1 VILADLAGVAGLT
14 DSTLVSQDG
23 QYALVRGRVEG
34 DAVLV
39 RTHVSDLPTPEVR
52 ERLALERELLA
63 VEHPHLVGVRKVVDG
78 PARAALVLDDPGST
92 TLAEALWA
100 RTLDEGDLMTV
111 GVQVVEALAVLHAR
125 RAVHGAVDAD
135 HVVLGEHGAVLVDLA
150 AAGWA
155 ATAVRRAAPS
165 RHPAPESG
173 VADALLDPALDQY
186 AVAAMLRQ
194 GFVDLGAEPSAELAA
209 ALDRATSPDPRSRHR
224 SVLGLLRA
232 LRPHARPT
240 RGPRTTPAPDSEALR
255 LAWEDPV
262 EVVGRDDVLDRIE
275 AVVAG
280 VAERGVAEV
289 VVLRGAPGI
298 GRTAVLEALADRL
311 ADAGTIHGLGR
322 FEAFDDA
329 QPLRTPLDVMERIID
344 QLLALPDGDL
354 DAVRRRLGD
363 DLREDLA
370 LAVQLVPALA
380 AVVGE
385 QPQPKALD
393 PSAAMTRVE
402 ATLRRVVGAIASA
415 RPPLVALVDDVHR
428 ADQGTR
434 RIQEAMAGHPD
445 IGPLVTVLTAPSGP
459 SEVDGTLERLHEQGR
474 TVHEIELGPLGDA
487 EIRRIVALG
496 TGSPEPAVAPL
507 ADAVWRRSDGNPRVA
522 LADLWNLTGAGD
534 LWVDVAAGRWT
545 WSPRAVESQQPVT
558 VEAEAR
564 RRVDALSPDLSELL
578 VAVCL
583 AGRVATPRL
592 LAAWLG
598 IEEDRFQERRD
609 RATRARVLAR
619 PRSDSDIVSCV
630 DDGVHAAVLAG
641 LPDGERQR
649 IEQGLA
655 REVLAGGADD
665 LDPAAAFEVVRLLA
679 DKPDVLDDP
688 TIRADYVLLCERA
701 AGIAHRAGAFE
712 AALGLQWS
720 AIAALGDDGWVDDRE
735 RMISLNLHAAEHALM
750 TGKPEV
756 VDALLEATA
765 AHAPS
770 SMDRSRVLRLV
781 GTRAW
786 TDQESLRGLDEVRAV
801 LGQLGEPVPASPS
814 WADVAREFVLAR
826 NALGRRTPES
836 FLDAPPLADDRVRA
850 VLNAMLAGVHLAYVD
865 EPRTHMVLALRGTRL
880 TARHGVAPASAYFLA
895 AYGMLTLNLPGGV
908 DRGVRFGQVA
918 TELAE
923 GRGIDVEHLVRF
935 AWNSF
940 IRHWREGVDVTIEPL
955 LAGARAATAEGRR
968 GYGLAGGTFAVL
980 HALLAGRPLRYVEAE
995 AGGLAEEFERLGEGA
1010 FRQRVQVVRQAVS
1023 DLREPDSGPP
1033 LAGDLFD
1040 ASAWLAARP
1049 RRGELAVVV
1058 HTVRG
1063 MVALARHDVDAL
1075 ASSVAAAAPLL
1086 RAAPGQA
1093 VVARHRFHAAVLG
1106 AVRVGEASG
1115 PVARARARRAAARS
1129 LRRLR
1134 TVAHHAPASA
1144 AYQVVFVE
1152 SLLDA
1157 ARGARGTTDRF
1168 EAAVTAATVSG
1179 AVHDLGV
1186 IAEHAV
1192 RFHAANDRPGLARHY
1207 ATVAHDAWQAWG
1219 AGGLADTMPDRLA
1232 AAGDSLATIAVR
1244 PTAENE
1250 PGIGTLAEAGRLF
1263 GEELE
1268 VRDFLE
1274 RLVEILLRHADAT
1287 RAHLVLQHA
1296 GAPYVEVAAVRTGD
1310 DVDIVP
1316 DPSPDLLDH
1325 PDLCLPAVNLVLR
1338 TRRELNVV
1346 DPAED
1351 RRLRGDADLRR
1362 RTPRA
1367 LLALPL
1373 GRPGGAQGALILESD
1388 TMSSLHDP
1396 ERTEAVRVLSAQAIA
1411 AVDHARTASDL
1422 STLAGDVAELRAT
1435 ATDLATRAETD
1446 PLTGAANRHGL
1457 EALLPALIERAG
1469 DAGVGVLYCDL
1480 DDFKAVNDDRGHG
1493 AGDEVLCEVAKRL
1506 RQVVR
1511 TGDIVARVGGDE
1523 FIVVVGEVSSGE
1535 LVALAERARAQI
1547 ARPVTVAGG
1556 PVEVSASIGAAGLD
1570 LTGAPSTEDLGDL
1583 VRAADAAMYRAKRAG
1598 KDQVSTT

>member
-1 VILADLAGVAGLT
+1 
-14 DSTLVSQDG
+14 
-23 QYALVRGRVEG
+23 
-34 DAVLV
+34 
-39 RTHVSDLPTPEVR
+39 
-52 ERLALERELLA
+52 
-63 VEHPHLVGVRKVVDG
+63 
-78 PARAALVLDDPGST
+78 
-92 TLAEALWA
+92 
-100 RTLDEGDLMTV
+100 LDEAALMTV
-111 GVQVVEALAVLHAR
+111 GIQVVEALAVLHAR

-135 HVVLGEHGAVLVDLA
+135 HVVIGEHGAVLVDLA
-150 AAGWA
+150 AGGWA
-155 ATAVRRAAPS
+155 ATSVRRTVLGH
-165 RHPAPESG
+165 HPAPESTVG
-173 VADALLDPALDQY
+173 EALLDPAVDQY
-186 AVAAMLRQ
+186 AVAAMLQQ
-194 GFVDLGAEPSAELAA
+194 GFVDLGVEPSSDLSA

-232 LRPHARPT
+232 LRPHVRSA
-240 RGPRTTPAPDSEALR
+240 RGPRTTTTTDTEALR

-262 EVVGRDDVLDRIE
+262 EVVGRDGVLDQVE
-275 AVVAG
+275 QVVAG
-280 VAERGVAEV
+280 VAERGVGEV
-289 VVLRGAPGI
+289 VVLRGAPGV

-311 ADAGTIHGLGR
+311 ADTGTIHGLSR

-329 QPLRTPLDVMERIID
+329 QPLRTPLEVMERIID
-344 QLLALPDGDL
+344 QLLVLPGDDL
-354 DAVRRRLGD
+354 DAVRRRLRD
-363 DLREDLA
+363 DLGADLP

-385 QPQPKALD
+385 QPHPATLD
-393 PSAAMTRVE
+393 PAAAVARVE
-402 ATLRRVVGAIASA
+402 STLRRLVGAIGAA
-415 RPPLVALVDDVHR
+415 RPPLVALVDDAHR
-428 ADQGTR
+428 ADPGTR
-434 RIQEAMAGHPD
+434 RLQEAMAGHPD
-445 IGPLVTVLTAPSGP
+445 IGPLVTVLTAPNGP
-459 SEVDGTLERLHEQGR
+459 SEIDGTLERLHEQGR
-474 TVHEIELGPLGDA
+474 TVHEIELGPLGAA

-496 TGSPEPAVAPL
+496 TGSPEADVTTL
-507 ADAVWRRSDGNPRVA
+507 ADAVWRRSGGNPRVA
-522 LADLWNLTGAGD
+522 LADLWNLTGDGD
-534 LWVDVAAGRWT
+534 LWVDVAAGRWS
-545 WSPRAVESQQPVT
+545 WSPRAVEGQLPVT

-564 RRVDALSPDLSELL
+564 RRVDALSPDLAELL
-578 VAVCL
+578 TAVCV

-598 IEEDRFQERRD
+598 VDEGRFQDRRD

-619 PRSDSDIVSCV
+619 PRSESDIVSCI
-630 DDGVHAAVLAG
+630 DDGVHATVMAG
-641 LPDGERQR
+641 LAEGERHR

-655 REVLAGGADD
+655 RVVLAGGADD

-679 DKPDVLDDP
+679 DKPEVLDDP
-688 TIRADYVLLCERA
+688 EIRADYVLLCERA

-720 AIAALGDDGWVDDRE
+720 AIAALGEDGWDEDRE

-756 VDALLEATA
+756 VDALLEATS

-770 SMDRSRVLRLV
+770 SMDRTRALRLV
-781 GTRAW
+781 GNRAW
-786 TDQESLRGLDEVRAV
+786 TDQEPLRGLDEVRAV
-801 LGQLGEPVPASPS
+801 LEQLDEHLPESPS
-814 WADVAREFVLAR
+814 WGDVAREFVLAR

-836 FLDAPPLADDRVRA
+836 FLDGPTLADDRVRA
-850 VLNAMLAGVHLAYVD
+850 VLNAMLSGVHLAYVD
-865 EPRTHMVLALRGTRL
+865 QPRTHMVLVLRGVRL
-880 TARHGVAPASAYFLA
+880 TARHGVASASAYFLA

-908 DRGVRFGQVA
+908 ERGVRFGQVG
-918 TELAE
+918 TQLAA
-923 GRGIDVEHLVRF
+923 GQGIDVEQLVHF
-935 AWNSF
+935 AWNAF

-955 LAGARAATAEGRR
+955 LAGAHTATAQGRR
-968 GYGLAGGTFAVL
+968 GYGLAGGTFAIL

-1010 FRQRVQVVRQAVS
+1010 FRQRVQVVRQAVA
-1023 DLREPDSGPP
+1023 DLRGPDTGPP
-1033 LAGDLFD
+1033 LDGELFD
-1040 ASAWLAARP
+1040 ASAWLAVRP

-1063 MVALARHDVDAL
+1063 MVALARHDVDTL
-1075 ASSVAAAAPLL
+1075 ARTVEAAAPLL

-1093 VVARHRFHAAVLG
+1093 VVARHRFHAAVLD
-1106 AVRVGEASG
+1106 ALRVGEASG
-1115 PVARARARRAAARS
+1115 PVTRARAGRTAARS

-1134 TVAHHAPASA
+1134 AMARHAPAFVA
-1144 AYQVVFVE
+1144 HQVALVE
-1152 SLLDA
+1152 SLLGA
-1157 ARGARGTTDRF
+1157 ARGSRGTTDRF
-1168 EAAVTAATVSG
+1168 EAAGTAAPACG

-1192 RFHAANDRPGLARHY
+1192 RFHAANGRPGLARHY

-1219 AGGLADTMPDRLA
+1219 AGGLADTMQDRLA
-1232 AAGDSLATIAVR
+1232 DDGDGLAAIVPR
-1244 PTAENE
+1244 PTAEGE
-1250 PGIGTLAEAGRLF
+1250 RGIDTLAEAGRLF

-1268 VRDFLE
+1268 VREFLE
-1274 RLVEILLRHADAT
+1274 RLVEILLRHADAS

-1296 GAPYVEVAAVRTGD
+1296 GEPYVEVAAVRTGD
-1310 DVDIVP
+1310 DVDIDP
-1316 DPSPDLLDH
+1316 DPSPDLIEH
-1325 PDLCLPAVNLVLR
+1325 TDLCLPAVNLVLR
-1338 TRRELNVV
+1338 TRRELNVI

-1351 RRLRGDADLRR
+1351 RRLRVDADLRR

-1388 TMSSLHDP
+1388 SLSSLHDP

-1435 ATDLATRAETD
+1435 ATDLATVAETD

-1457 EALLPALIERAG
+1457 EVRLPALIERAG
-1469 DAGVGVLYCDL
+1469 AAGVGVLYCDL
-1480 DDFKAVNDDRGHG
+1480 DDFKSVNDDRGH
-1493 AGDEVLCEVAKRL
+1493 AVGDEVLCEVARRL

-1523 FIVVVGEVSSGE
+1523 FIVVVGEVTAAE
-1535 LVALAERARAQI
+1535 LVALAERARTEI
-1547 ARPVTVAGG
+1547 VRPVDVAGG
-1556 PVEVSASIGAAGLD
+1556 PASVSASIGAAGLD
-1570 LTGAPSTEDLGDL
+1570 LSTAPSAEDLGDL